1 LRFQPAG
8 CGSHTSKRISE
19 SADGL
24 LTPRTRQND
33 GRLGI
38 VRVSE
43 IVRLPGVTSVDST
56 IEVPLSKVRPAS
68 AEHSTA
74 WRGAGAGRSG
84 TWAATPMTHARIAAP
99 TKNDARFGIMTRSL
113 Q

>member
-1 LRFQPAG
+1 M
-8 CGSHTSKRISE
+8 SE

-38 VRVSE
+38 VTVSE
-43 IVRLPGVTSVDST
+43 ILRLPDATSVAST

-68 AEHSTA
+68 AVHSTA
-74 WRGAGAGRSG
+74 CREAGAGRSG
-84 TWAATPMTHARIAAP
+84 ACAAAPMTHARIAAP

-113 Q
+113 QWR